1 MTRMR
6 IAGLSLVAVF
16 AVTGM
21 AAAGASA
28 ALPEFY
34 ECKKVTPK
42 FSGVWNKGCLVEG
55 KHNNEL
61 KENEY
66 EKVPGIGKAATK
78 LFKGKG
84 GAATLHTPAI
94 GGEVKC
100 KAFKDEGKL
109 ISQKVEAGV
118 ISTFTGCTSLGK
130 KCTTTG
136 QTAGTIKTNKL
147 TGAIGYINAAEH
159 RVGVDLSPEVGTELA
174 AFSCEGLSIT
184 VFGSVVGELTPLF
197 SMSKTSV
204 TTFTVNGS
212 GFQTYKALEGQ
223 PEDVLESLV
232 NGGGPF
238 ESGQQATA
246 TNKGELLELRA

>member
-1 MTRMR
+1 MKRISIIGLVLASVVAMSAMT
-6 IAGLSLVAVF
+6 V
-16 AVTGM
+16 
-21 AAAGASA
+21 ASA
-28 ALPEFY
+28 SALPTFY
-34 ECKKVTPK
+34 ECKKVVVK

-55 KHNNEL
+55 KGNHEL

-66 EKVPGIGKAATK
+66 EKVVGIGKAATK

-109 ISQKVEAGV
+109 TSQSTENGV
-118 ISTFTGCTSLGK
+118 ISTFTSCVSLGK
-130 KCTTTG
+130 KCTTVG
-136 QTAGTIKTNKL
+136 QLAGTIKTKAL
-147 TGAIGYINAAEH
+147 KGEIGYINAAEH

-174 AFSCEGLSIT
+174 AFGCEGLEIAVS
-184 VFGSVVGELTPLF
+184 GSVVGELTPLF
-197 SMSKTSV
+197 VMSKTSV
-204 TTFTVNGS
+204 TTFTVNGG

-246 TNKGELLELRA
+246 TNAGEILELRA